1 MRHKKLS
8 KSDQAFWVKYGIDPG
23 VPDSGG
29 MTTEQLG
36 EALLQTVQQMS
47 PDEKAHLRAKMN
59 RGVGIEPKSSGGKTQ

>member
-8 KSDQAFWVKYGIDPG
+8 KSDQAFRVKYGIDPG

-36 EALLQTVQQMS
+36 EAMLQTIRQMS
-47 PDEKAHLRAKMN
+47 PDQKAILRARMLRRSGLIKPN
-59 RGVGIEPKSSGGKTQ
+59 GGKPS